1 MILTLVPFTPDGPIK
16 IVDTDPAGTNP
27 GADDNVVTPNGSDI
41 SNATP
46 ASPMVITPDNAK
58 NVPWRGAMVYLND
71 LEGKITKF
79 NLTSS
84 TKNSSKLYDQT
95 TLYNLNASK
104 RNGRFSFFEM
114 DVTIGR
120 TRK

>member
-1 MILTLVPFTPDGPIK
+1 MDNDTYVAVMGGGMGVITLCVGSSLFVIDLENNDIDPGSLFTPDGPIK

-79 NLTSS
+79 NFN
-84 TKNSSKLYDQT
+84 KFN
-95 TLYNLNASK
+95 
-104 RNGRFSFFEM
+104 
-114 DVTIGR
+114 
-120 TRK
+120 